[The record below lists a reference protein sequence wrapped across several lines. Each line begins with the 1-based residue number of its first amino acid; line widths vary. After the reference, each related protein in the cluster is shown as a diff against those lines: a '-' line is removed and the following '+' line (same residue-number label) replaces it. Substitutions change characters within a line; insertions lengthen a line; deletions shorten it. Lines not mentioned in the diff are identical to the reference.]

1 MLGGVVFANPLK
13 TLQLVRTCKTK
24 PAQKLPRMDLQLG
37 EFVRSAAAD
46 VHAQLGGGLSE
57 CVYQAALALAL
68 RQRGC
73 GVETEMVVPV
83 SYNCQY
89 IGFVRPDIVV
99 NKQLVIEV
107 KAVQKITESH
117 FSQTRAYLRWLP
129 LPPPSYERIIDSTQ
143 RGAVVNFGYEQVEVC
158 PVSVPDRIGN

>member
-1 MLGGVVFANPLK
+1 
-13 TLQLVRTCKTK
+13 
-24 PAQKLPRMDLQLG
+24 MDLQLG

-73 GVETEMVVPV
+73 GVETEVVVPIT
-83 SYNCQY
+83 YNCQY

-99 NKQLVIEV
+99 NKQLVVEI

-129 LPPPSYERIIDSTQ
+129 LPPPSYERIDSMQ
-143 RGAVVNFGYEQVEVC
+143 RGAVVNFGHEQVEVC
-158 PVSVPDRIGN
+158 AVSVPDRTGN

>member
-1 MLGGVVFANPLK
+1 MERRRVSQNLA
-13 TLQLVRTCKTK
+13 TCAHRKTK

-83 SYNCQY
+83 TYNCQY
-89 IGFVRPDIVV
+89 IGFIRPDIVV
-99 NKQLVIEV
+99 NKELVIEV

-129 LPPPSYERIIDSTQ
+129 LPPHRAERIDSTQ

-158 PVSVPDRIGN
+158 PVSVPDRIGK